1 MKKKFESPELI
12 IVFFQND
19 DIITDSDVIIG
30 TVEEG
35 EGDDQSYKTTIK
47 LKGAILLHLFVLF

>member
-35 EGDDQSYKTTIK
+35 EGDD
-47 LKGAILLHLFVLF
+47 